1 MRAATAGGKNPAAVA
16 CANPRGF
23 SFFGLPERSGA
34 VLFSVLSLRL
44 QLRFAG
50 AFGFDGC
57 LVFRLDQQQDE
68 RIAAFDQKLE
78 HDTALQIQKIQ
89 ADLKKK
95 TDDELL
101 HLRSGTSDLLA
112 SLDNYYSKN
121 HDTLSTQ
128 ICEKLIRK

>member
-1 MRAATAGGKNPAAVA
+1 MLKRDCPAPFFTPYSCELYLQRRIGMESVINKLTEIEAAASKILEGAA
-16 CANPRGF
+16 NQNK
-23 SFFGLPERSGA
+23 L
-34 VLFSVLSLRL
+34 
-44 QLRFAG
+44 
-50 AFGFDGC
+50 
-57 LVFRLDQQQDE
+57 LDQQQDE